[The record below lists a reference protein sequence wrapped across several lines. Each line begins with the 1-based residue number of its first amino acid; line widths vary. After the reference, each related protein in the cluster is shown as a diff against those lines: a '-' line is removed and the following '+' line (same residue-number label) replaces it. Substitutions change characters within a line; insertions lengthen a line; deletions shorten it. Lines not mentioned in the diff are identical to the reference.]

1 MPRTTRLAA
10 IAVVLATLTG
20 GLIQTAA
27 RAEAAPARLAGP
39 AYSGREVFKIVARM
53 PGPRH
58 ATARARGAF
67 TATGHFVR
75 KDAAL
80 VFPKGRIVVRRHV
93 KKVTY
98 SGPNLRTCRFTIVQ
112 RGTFVVRKATGK
124 YRGLHESGHFTSRLY
139 GRLKKTGPNQCG
151 SKIVAK
157 RTVTYEI
164 GKAR

>member
-1 MPRTTRLAA
+1 MPRTRRLAA
-10 IAVVLATLTG
+10 IAVVLAAMTG

-27 RAEAAPARLAGP
+27 NAAAAPAHLAGP

-53 PGPRH
+53 PGPQH
-58 ATARARGAF
+58 ATARAWGAF
-67 TATGHFVR
+67 RATGHFIK

-80 VFPKGRIVVRRHV
+80 TFPKGRIVVRRHV

-98 SGPNLRTCRFTIVQ
+98 GGPNLRTCRFTIVQ

-124 YRGLHESGHFTSRLY
+124 YRGLHESGRFTSRLY
-139 GRLKKTGPNQCG
+139 GTLKKAGTNECS

-157 RTVTYEI
+157 RTVTFEI
-164 GKAR
+164 GTAS